1 MLIKALVT
9 HSYGGKR
16 RTAGTEFEA
25 PSADAKILTQLRR
38 AAYVTLAEPS
48 HEIAEVEPEL
58 KEKPK
63 RAYKRRDM
71 KAED

>member
-1 MLIKALVT
+1 MLIKALLT

-16 RTAGTEFEA
+16 RAAGTEFEA
-25 PSADAKILTQLRR
+25 PAADAKILTQLRR
-38 AAYVTLAEPS
+38 AAYVTLAEP
-48 HEIAEVEPEL
+48 AKVEPEP